1 MKILPKKSPQ
11 AQRGIATIIV
21 VLMVGFTLLVATMGL
36 FSLVRSTQ
44 DQAAANH
51 ASIQSQPK
59 VWNATELVRQFIF
72 TLNTNGTLIAQIF
85 NASTTAVPITQTGTT
100 GLTMSVVGCQNTD
113 GSGNCTNTSDSY
125 YATVNITALTDPG
138 TKAASTSTVEVIY
151 LVTEAIN
158 SGGGP
163 PVATDDVIVFNDNVT
178 LDSNITLINN
188 TGYPYN
194 INITG
199 DLYAKSNIIGFDVI
213 NVEGNVTLESN
224 PEDIKR
230 INANGNI
237 KVDANLNKDTSG
249 CQPNL
254 SGYTIGDDELVEVP
268 TRACSTAMY
277 SRGNI
282 CLTSNA
288 YTNNIAKANG
298 FVYSDTS
305 GDGQFTDVVA
315 IGSSDWGGSQ
325 ICGSNSKAVDI
336 SDNSKSI
343 TLPNGENYDK
353 SGSTTIIRDD
363 AITPV
368 PLVDIDVGLFN
379 AFDHEGNANY
389 VIKRVS
395 GKTKVT
401 VTDINTILD
410 GEYFLRSGKLCTQDN
425 NSTCI
430 NGGNFKLCGN
440 NTSDCFSGSST
451 FTVKDTGTST
461 NGMIKQGVIWVDG
474 NLKLEGDGLYYN
486 TFMATGNITVD
497 GNHTVYAVNYA
508 GYDGNGLTYDDD
520 ILGLEGNNVRGIC
533 PNSGGGSRAP
543 VSTTYYPTNFCDNP
557 DPTDFNDAFGGGIGN
572 FTLTAGSIDPGDSSY
587 DGGDITITSN
597 VSQYGS
603 LIAGNRVYADSNI
616 NIHGTLSGESNRSSG
631 THTLS
636 SNINIYTEPV
646 ATYTPGNTI
655 NPGVASNGLVTDV
668 AVLWSRYL

>member
-11 AQRGIATIIV
+11 SQRGIATIIV
-21 VLMVGFTLLVATMGL
+21 VLMVGFTLMVATMGL

-51 ASIQSQPK
+51 TSIQSQPK
-59 VWNATELVRQFIF
+59 AWNAAELVRQFIF

-100 GLTMSVVGCQNTD
+100 GLTMSVVGCQNVI
-113 GSGNCTNTSDSY
+113 GGGNCTNTSTNY
-125 YATVNITALTDPG
+125 YATLNITAATDPG

-151 LVTEAIN
+151 LVTQAV
-158 SGGGP
+158 GGGA

-178 LDSNITLINN
+178 LDSNIELVNN
-188 TGYPYN
+188 TGQPYN

-199 DLYAKSNIIGFDVI
+199 DLYAKSNIVGFEVI
-213 NVEGNVTLESN
+213 NSEGNVTLESN
-224 PEDIKR
+224 PADIKR

-237 KVDANLNKDTSG
+237 KVDANLNKDATG
-249 CQPNL
+249 CQPSL
-254 SGYTIGDDELVEVP
+254 AGYTIGDDELIVTP

-277 SRGNI
+277 ARGNI
-282 CLTSNA
+282 CLYSNA

-298 FVYSDTS
+298 FVYSSTS

-315 IGSSDWGGSQ
+315 IGSSNWSGSQ
-325 ICGSNSKAVDI
+325 ICGSNSDAVDI
-336 SDNSKSI
+336 SDSSFSI
-343 TLPNGENYDK
+343 TIPTTETYSA
-353 SGSTTIIRDD
+353 SGSPTIIPDD

-379 AFDHEGNANY
+379 AFDHESNANY

-410 GEYFLRSGKLCTQDN
+410 GEYFLRSGKLCTADN

-430 NGGNFKLCGN
+430 NGGSYKLCGS
-440 NTSDCFSGSST
+440 NTSDCFSHSSGT

-461 NGMIKQGVIWVDG
+461 GGMVKQGVIWVDG
-474 NLKLEGDGLYYN
+474 NIKLEGFGLYYN
-486 TFMATGNITVD
+486 TFMATGNIDVI
-497 GNHTVYAVNYA
+497 GSHTVYAVNYA

-520 ILGLEGNNVRGIC
+520 VLGLENDNVRGIC

-557 DPTDFNDAFGGGIGN
+557 NALDFNDEFGGGIGN
-572 FTLTAGSIDPGDSSY
+572 FSLTAGSIDPGDSSY
-587 DGGDITITSN
+587 DGGDITIDGN

-603 LIAGNRVYADSNI
+603 LIAGNRVFASSNI

-636 SNINIYTEPV
+636 SNITIYTEPV
-646 ATYTPGNTI
+646 ATYTPSNTI
-655 NPGVASNGLVTDV
+655 VTPGNGLTTDV
-668 AVLWSRYL
+668 GVLWSRYL